1 MVKQICE
8 LFDGRSAD
16 MIRDLTEQMTKA
28 SEAMEYERAAVL
40 RDRIQ
45 AVRSVQQRQNVV
57 ANEGDFDA
65 VGLARSDS

>member
-1 MVKQICE
+1 MVKKICE

-40 RDRIQ
+40 SSGGKLIYKKHIIGG
-45 AVRSVQQRQNVV
+45 VTV
-57 ANEGDFDA
+57 A
-65 VGLARSDS
+65 LAAAPYVCRL